1 MSAAAHPVPHILAF
15 LRGTWRL
22 TRRIVDHRAARTLTA
37 EGTAR
42 WTDAPGGA
50 CAAEA
55 ADALAGAGAGSA
67 GETALSYCEECVVHG
82 LGAAAVPARAS
93 YVYTALR
100 GAPSAAAVSFPDGR
114 AFHALDLA
122 TGDSGALAHAC
133 APDAY
138 AGRVVATGAHT
149 LTVEWRVTGPAK
161 DYVALTHLTREC
173 GGAPAAEDAGVRRGV

>member
-1 MSAAAHPVPHILAF
+1 MPAVPVPNLLAY

-22 TRRIVDHRAARTLTA
+22 RRTIVDHRAARTLTA

-42 WTDAPGGA
+42 WADAPGGA
-50 CAAEA
+50 SAAGSA
-55 ADALAGAGAGSA
+55 TSGAGLAAAGSA
-67 GETALSYCEECVVHG
+67 GGGATALSYCEECVVQG

-93 YVYTALR
+93 YVYAAVR
-100 GAPSAAAVSFPDGR
+100 GAPSAAAVAFPDGR
-114 AFHALDLA
+114 PFHDLDLA
-122 TGDSGALAHAC
+122 TGDSGEIAHAC

-161 DYVALTHLTREC
+161 DSVAVTQLSREL
-173 GGAPAAEDAGVRRGV
+173 